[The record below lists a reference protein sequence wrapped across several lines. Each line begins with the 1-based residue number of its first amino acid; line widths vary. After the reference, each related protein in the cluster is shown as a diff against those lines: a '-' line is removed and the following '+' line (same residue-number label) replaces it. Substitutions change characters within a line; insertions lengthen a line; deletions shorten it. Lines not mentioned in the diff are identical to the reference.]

1 MADLIK
7 RPTPSLPPEE
17 AAALIAAY
25 QGAGVILE
33 YGTGGSTVIAADL
46 ARVVFSVESS
56 TDHIAGMAEWFLQNL
71 PKADVHLH
79 HGDIGKTRQLGF
91 PADNKQVAKWSNYP
105 ISVWDRA
112 DFQHPDVVL
121 IDGRFRV
128 ACLYTTLLRITRPVR
143 VLWDDYAGRPAYH
156 KVEVMLGAPQM
167 VGRMAIFD
175 LTPTAF
181 APQLMAGVIEAFLRP
196 G

>member
-1 MADLIK
+1 MADAMERSTL
-7 RPTPSLPPEE
+7 TLPPEE
-17 AAALIAAY
+17 TAALTAAY

-33 YGTGGSTVIAADL
+33 YGTGGSTLLAAAL

-56 TDHIAGMAEWFLQNL
+56 TDWRVMMEGWFQANPPQALL
-71 PKADVHLH
+71 HLH
-79 HGDIGKTRQLGF
+79 QADIGPTRQWGY
-91 PADNKQVAKWSNYP
+91 PADNKHVARWSNYP

-121 IDGRFRV
+121 IDGRFRI

-143 VLWDDYAGRPAYH
+143 VLWDDYAERPGYH
-156 KVEVMLGAPQM
+156 KVEQMIGPPQM
-167 VGRMAIFD
+167 VGRMALFD
-175 LTPTAF
+175 LTPTALDP
-181 APQLMAGVIEAFLRP
+181 ARMAGVVQAFLRP